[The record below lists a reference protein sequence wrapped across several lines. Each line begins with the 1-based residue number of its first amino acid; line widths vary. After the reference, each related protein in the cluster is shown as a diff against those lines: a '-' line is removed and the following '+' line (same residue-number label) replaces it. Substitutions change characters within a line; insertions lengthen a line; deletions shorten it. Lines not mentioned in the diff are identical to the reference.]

1 MTNSFPTIAEAFS
14 RTAAKYD
21 AFAEDHPHLTRLREK
36 VYSHVCRHV
45 PLESRILELNA
56 GTGIDAVALAQR
68 GYRVHATDI
77 SPGMLERASEK
88 VEQFGLG
95 ERVSVQQCSFT
106 DLSQIEG
113 PPFDAVLSNLGGLNC
128 IPDLSPVIEQLPQVL
143 RPGGIVSW
151 ALMPPV
157 CLWEMAEVFRGNFRL
172 AFRRLSRKG
181 ARSHLEGLHF
191 NVYYFPPRRVMDW
204 FGKDYIRLELEG
216 LSVITPT
223 AESKNLAKRYPRL
236 YATLAQLD
244 NILSTRPPWWGWGD
258 FYILSMRYDLTPRPP
273 SLPGKGESR
282 RNRG

>member
-1 MTNSFPTIAEAFS
+1 
-14 RTAAKYD
+14 
-21 AFAEDHPHLTRLREK
+21 
-36 VYSHVCRHV
+36 
-45 PLESRILELNA
+45 
-56 GTGIDAVALAQR
+56 
-68 GYRVHATDI
+68 
-77 SPGMLERASEK
+77 
-88 VEQFGLG
+88 LG

-143 RPGGIVSW
+143 RPGGIVTW
-151 ALMPPV
+151 VLMPPV

-181 ARSHLEGLHF
+181 THSHLEGLHF
-191 NVYYFPPRRVMDW
+191 NVYYFPPRRVVDW

-236 YATLAQLD
+236 YAALAQLD
-244 NILSTRPPWWGWGD
+244 NILSARPPWWGWGD
-258 FYILSMRYDLTPRPP
+258 FFILSMRYDLTPRLP
-273 SLPGKGESR
+273 SLVGKGESCR
-282 RNRG
+282 DRG